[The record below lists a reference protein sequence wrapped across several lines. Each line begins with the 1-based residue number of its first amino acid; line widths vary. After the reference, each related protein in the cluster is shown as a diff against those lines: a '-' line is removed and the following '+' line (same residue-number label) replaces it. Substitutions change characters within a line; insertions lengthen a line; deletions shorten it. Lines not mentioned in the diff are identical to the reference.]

1 MQQFV
6 NQIQSIPRH
15 QTRNMSARATRRS
28 TRQGDLVFTEDPEA
42 ITRKRGKVQY
52 TPAPT
57 TSTTRPQHTEAM
69 VQTDEEQDTSTEDA
83 DFMDASAF
91 VIETDAEYDPELN
104 PDDDPPSDS
113 ESTRSNTS
121 EAREVRRR
129 YMTNEA
135 PEDIR
140 DFIPEPE
147 PVGPKLP
154 AGEWYMPDLCNTSLS
169 TVMESGSRME
179 NGRYLFQFPKLA
191 TYTDFDLF
199 IIDPLTGQI
208 YMYDIDN
215 DITYPFSV
223 RASRMK
229 RKNSRVIEL
238 IKTAVRDQKI
248 REVAKQTV
256 PGVGMRPPAD
266 RPYTIEQLG
275 EVLGI
280 YEDCMEKR
288 ATIAMSIHE
297 LMLKNSRDKWATIGA
312 NEALSEKIRDKIEE
326 IFINLGKDIGL
337 RHQFG
342 KATYTLPKISLRN
355 NLIDSEASFA
365 RFGLAIQNE
374 LGEIMKQATRQPPV
388 PVPQQVQTTQ
398 DEHND
403 TPTGVTSN
411 GKTKPRKVGFSNPIH
426 NTDINHRL
434 NELSVDTGSPS
445 PTGRLSRPT
454 KDNQKK
460 GIRPLLTVG
469 TASTSSTGRP
479 WRTTSDRENER
490 RELSTPS
497 PNGDNTI
504 SPIDT
509 QIPAPYA
516 PKHKDKECYRC
527 GKIGH
532 MSYNCVES
540 IQCSYCN
547 RKTHIENNCKDKRR
561 ASSTPNHTN
570 NPTMPPTPRSN
581 RQVSNTDTNYSI
593 LEQNQTILTQLLL
606 KSQQKDDDESQTKDK
621 KQRLRRIKSFDGNN
635 KNDCIT
641 WVDQTESVAKEL
653 GISLRQAMM
662 ETAEGSVYNVLS
674 SLGKVSDK
682 DLSNHMIEAFSDIP
696 TQEDAIDKLR
706 MLRRKDEA
714 LIAFNATYIA
724 IHRRAYECEPCDQT
738 REPVWREYA
747 NTLDK
752 DFANSLNYQI
762 GRQKG
767 IHLHTLEDVLEK
779 AKDMEIQERKNKA
792 YKDRKELD
800 DSVTPTTTQT
810 TQIKQVNEIDFDDF
824 EEINY
829 IQNRRPDPRF
839 NSTMKSGYNG
849 NTSSGYQS
857 NSPRN
862 SAYNNTSR
870 SPGPNQSYRQDRHGA
885 PVGQPRYPPNHSNNY
900 NPNRNYQQGSVQ
912 GNSSNYNSSY
922 NGGYNSSYNQG
933 PPNQNGTT
941 MGYNQGRR
949 FIHKY
954 RHPRGNPKDDIKFEF
969 VDNNRYDILK
979 TLRGILR
986 HFEDVPA
993 GNRAAYPSRYQGE
1006 VNEADIQ
1013 EISMPELCHMMGA
1026 SVDNV
1031 YEALVAGDYI
1041 EEIVNTA

>member
-1 MQQFV
+1 
-6 NQIQSIPRH
+6 
-15 QTRNMSARATRRS
+15 MSARATRRS
-28 TRQGDLVFTEDPEA
+28 TKQGDLVFTEDPEA

-169 TVMESGSRME
+169 TEMESGSRME

-199 IIDPLTGQI
+199 IVDPLTGQI

-355 NLIDSEASFA
+355 NLIDSEVSFA

-398 DEHND
+398 DEHNT

-411 GKTKPRKVGFSNPIH
+411 GKTKPRKVGFTNPIH

-469 TASTSSTGRP
+469 TSSTNSTGRP

-497 PNGDNTI
+497 PNGNNTI

-606 KSQQKDDDESQTKDK
+606 KSQQKDDDEGQTKDK

-653 GISLRQAMM
+653 GISLRQAMR

-724 IHRRAYECEPCDQT
+724 IHRRAYECEPCDQI

-885 PVGQPRYPPNHSNNY
+885 PVGQQRYPPNHSNNY

-933 PPNQNGTT
+933 PPNQNGPT

>member
-1 MQQFV
+1 
-6 NQIQSIPRH
+6 
-15 QTRNMSARATRRS
+15 MSARATRRS

-42 ITRKRGKVQY
+42 IMRKRGKVQY

-121 EAREVRRR
+121 EAREVKRR

-223 RASRMK
+223 RASRVK
-229 RKNSRVIEL
+229 RKNSRVIEV

-248 REVAKQTV
+248 RELAKQTV

-297 LMLKNSRDKWATIGA
+297 LMMKNSRDKWATIGA

-388 PVPQQVQTTQ
+388 PVPQQIQTTQ

-454 KDNQKK
+454 KDNQRK

-547 RKTHIENNCKDKRR
+547 RKTHIESNCKDKRR

-738 REPVWREYA
+738 RETVWREYA

>member
-1 MQQFV
+1 
-6 NQIQSIPRH
+6 
-15 QTRNMSARATRRS
+15 MSARATRRS
-28 TRQGDLVFTEDPEA
+28 TKQGDLVFTEDPEA
-42 ITRKRGKVQY
+42 ITRKKGKVQY

-57 TSTTRPQHTEAM
+57 TSAARPRHTEAM
-69 VQTDEEQDTSTEDA
+69 VQTDDKQDTSTEDA
-83 DFMDASAF
+83 DFMDASEI
-91 VIETDAEYDPELN
+91 VIQTDAGYDPELN
-104 PDDDPPSDS
+104 PDNDQPSDS
-113 ESTRSNTS
+113 ESTRSDNS

-129 YMTNEA
+129 WTTNEA

-140 DFIPEPE
+140 DFIPRTE

-154 AGEWYMPDLCNTSLS
+154 SGEWYISDLCNTSLS
-169 TVMESGSRME
+169 TVMEFGSRLE
-179 NGRYLFQFPKLA
+179 TGRYLFQFPKLK

-199 IIDPLTGQI
+199 IIDPHSGQI
-208 YMYDIDN
+208 QMYDDEN
-215 DITYPFSV
+215 DKTYPFSV
-223 RASRMK
+223 KASRMK
-229 RKNSRVIEL
+229 RKNSQVIEL
-238 IKTAVRDQKI
+238 IKTAVRDQKQK
-248 REVAKQTV
+248 ELAKQKV
-256 PGVGMRPPAD
+256 PGGNMCPPTD
-266 RPYTIEQLG
+266 SPYTIEQLG

-288 ATIAMSIHE
+288 ATIALAIHE
-297 LMLKNSRDKWATIGA
+297 LMQKNTRNKWAIIGA
-312 NEALSEKIRDKIEE
+312 NEALSEKIRDRIEE

-337 RHQFG
+337 RHQYG
-342 KATYTLPKISLRN
+342 KSTYTLPKVSLHN
-355 NLIDSEASFA
+355 NIIDSEISFA

-388 PVPQQVQTTQ
+388 PVLQQVQTTQ
-398 DEHND
+398 EEHIT
-403 TPTGVTSN
+403 TPTGITSN
-411 GKTKPRKVGFSNPIH
+411 GKAKPRKVGFTNPIH

-434 NELSVDTGSPS
+434 SALSVETRSPS
-445 PTGRLSRPT
+445 LTGRSSRPT
-454 KDNQKK
+454 QDPKKK

-469 TASTSSTGRP
+469 TAVTSSTGRS
-479 WRTTSDRENER
+479 WRTTSDRENEW

-497 PNGDNTI
+497 PNGNNTI
-504 SPIDT
+504 SPIDS
-509 QIPAPYA
+509 QVPAPYA
-516 PKHKDKECYRC
+516 SKNKDKECYRC

-540 IQCSYCN
+540 IQCNYCN
-547 RKTHIENNCKDKRR
+547 RKGHIENNCKDKKR
-561 ASSTPNHTN
+561 ASSTPNPTN
-570 NPTMPPTPRSN
+570 NPTMPPTPRTN
-581 RQVSNTDTNYSI
+581 KQVSNTDANLSI

-606 KSQQKDDDESQTKDK
+606 KNQQKEDDEGQTKDR
-621 KQRLRRIKSFDGNN
+621 KQRLKRIKSFDGNS
-635 KNDCIT
+635 KSDCVT

-653 GISLRQAMM
+653 NIPLRQAMM

-674 SLGKVSDK
+674 SLGRVSDK

-696 TQEDAIDKLR
+696 TQEDAVDKLR
-706 MLRRKDEA
+706 TLRRKDEA
-714 LIAFNATYIA
+714 LIAFNATYTA
-724 IHRRAYECEPCDQT
+724 IHRRVYECEPCDQV

-747 NTLDK
+747 NTLDR
-752 DFANSLNYQI
+752 DFASSLNYQI
-762 GRQKG
+762 GRHRG
-767 IHLHTLEDVLEK
+767 IHLHTLEDVMEK

-800 DSVTPTTTQT
+800 DSVTPTTQI
-810 TQIKQVNEIDFDDF
+810 TQIKQVNEIDFDDYD
-824 EEINY
+824 EINF
-829 IQNRRPDPRF
+829 IQTRRPDPRF

-849 NTSSGYQS
+849 NSSSGYQS

-885 PVGQPRYPPNHSNNY
+885 SVGKQRYPQNNSNNY
-900 NPNRNYQQGSVQ
+900 NPNRSYQQGNV
-912 GNSSNYNSSY
+912 NSYTSNYNNNY
-922 NGGYNSSYNQG
+922 NGGYNNSYSQG
-933 PPNQNGTT
+933 PQNQSGPT

-949 FIHKY
+949 YINKY

-969 VDNNRYDILK
+969 VDNNKYDILK

-986 HFEDVPA
+986 HFKDVPA
-993 GNRAAYPSRYQGE
+993 GSRASYPSRYQGE

>member
-1 MQQFV
+1 
-6 NQIQSIPRH
+6 
-15 QTRNMSARATRRS
+15 MSARATRRS
-28 TRQGDLVFTEDPEA
+28 TKQGDLVFTDDPEA
-42 ITRKRGKVQY
+42 ITRRKGKVQY

-57 TSTTRPQHTEAM
+57 TSTTRPRHTEAM
-69 VQTDEEQDTSTEDA
+69 VQTDDEQDTSTEDA
-83 DFMDASAF
+83 DFMDASEI
-91 VIETDAEYDPELN
+91 VIQTDADYDPELN
-104 PDDDPPSDS
+104 PDNDPPSDS
-113 ESTRSNTS
+113 ESTRSNNS
-121 EAREVRRR
+121 EAKEVRRR
-129 YMTNEA
+129 WMTNKA

-154 AGEWYMPDLCNTSLS
+154 SGEWYMPDLCNTSLS
-169 TVMESGSRME
+169 TVMEFGSRLE

-199 IIDPLTGQI
+199 IVDPHTGQI
-208 YMYDIDN
+208 NMYDVDK

-229 RKNSRVIEL
+229 RKNSHVIEL
-238 IKTAVRDQKI
+238 IKTAVRDQKL
-248 REVAKQTV
+248 REVAKQRV
-256 PGVGMRPPAD
+256 PGGDIRPPTD
-266 RPYTIEQLG
+266 SPYTIEQLG

-288 ATIAMSIHE
+288 ATIALTIHE
-297 LMLKNSRDKWATIGA
+297 LMQKNSRDKWATIGA
-312 NEALSEKIRDKIEE
+312 NEALSEKIRDRIED

-342 KATYTLPKISLRN
+342 KSTYTLPKVSLRN
-355 NLIDSEASFA
+355 TIIDSEISFA

-398 DEHND
+398 EEHNT
-403 TPTGVTSN
+403 TPTGMTSD
-411 GKTKPRKVGFSNPIH
+411 GKAKPRKVGFTNPIH

-434 NELSVDTGSPS
+434 NELSIDTGSPS
-445 PTGRLSRPT
+445 PTGQPGRPT
-454 KDNQKK
+454 KDHKKK

-469 TASTSSTGRP
+469 TSSTSSTGRP
-479 WRTTSDRENER
+479 WRTTSDRENKR
-490 RELSTPS
+490 RDLVTPS
-497 PNGDNTI
+497 PNGTNTI

-509 QIPAPYA
+509 QIYAPYA
-516 PKHKDKECYRC
+516 LKHKDKECYRC

-532 MSYNCVES
+532 MSYNCVED
-540 IQCSYCN
+540 IQCNYCK

-581 RQVSNTDTNYSI
+581 RQVSNTDSNYSI

-606 KSQQKDDDESQTKDK
+606 KNQQKEDDEGQTKDR
-621 KQRLRRIKSFDGNN
+621 KQRLKRIKSFDGNN
-635 KNDCIT
+635 KSDCIT

-653 GISLRQAMM
+653 GIPLRQAMM

-674 SLGKVSDK
+674 SLGRVSDK

-714 LIAFNATYIA
+714 LIAFNATYTA

-747 NTLDK
+747 NTLDR

-762 GRQKG
+762 GRQRG
-767 IHLHTLEDVLEK
+767 IHLHTLEDVMEK

-792 YKDRKELD
+792 YKDRKDLD
-800 DSVTPTTTQT
+800 DSVIPTTQT

-829 IQNRRPDPRF
+829 IQNRWPDPRS
-839 NSTMKSGYNG
+839 NSTMRSGYNG
-849 NTSSGYQS
+849 NSSSGYQS

-862 SAYNNTSR
+862 SAYNTSR

-885 PVGQPRYPPNHSNNY
+885 PVGQQRYTPNHSNNY
-900 NPNRNYQQGSVQ
+900 NPNRIYQQGNVQ

-922 NGGYNSSYNQG
+922 NGGYSSSYNHG
-933 PPNQNGTT
+933 PQNQSGSTT
-941 MGYNQGRR
+941 GYNQGRR
-949 FIHKY
+949 YINKY

-969 VDNNRYDILK
+969 VDNNKYDILK

-993 GNRAAYPSRYQGE
+993 GNRATYPNRYQGE

>member
-1 MQQFV
+1 
-6 NQIQSIPRH
+6 
-15 QTRNMSARATRRS
+15 MSARATRRS

-104 PDDDPPSDS
+104 PDDDPTSDS

-191 TYTDFDLF
+191 TYTEFDLF

-223 RASRMK
+223 RASRVK

-238 IKTAVRDQKI
+238 IKTAVRDHKI
-248 REVAKQTV
+248 RELAKQTV

-297 LMLKNSRDKWATIGA
+297 LMMKNSRDKWATIGA

-388 PVPQQVQTTQ
+388 PVPQQIQTTQ

-454 KDNQKK
+454 KDNQRK

-469 TASTSSTGRP
+469 TTSTSSTGRP

-547 RKTHIENNCKDKRR
+547 RKTHIESNCKDKRR

-738 REPVWREYA
+738 RETVWREYA

-1026 SVDNV
+1026 SVDKV
-1031 YEALVAGDYI
+1031 YKALVAGDYI

>member
-1 MQQFV
+1 M
-6 NQIQSIPRH
+6 
-15 QTRNMSARATRRS
+15 
-28 TRQGDLVFTEDPEA
+28 
-42 ITRKRGKVQY
+42 QY

-104 PDDDPPSDS
+104 PDDDPTSDS

-191 TYTDFDLF
+191 TYTEFDLF

-223 RASRMK
+223 RASRVK

-238 IKTAVRDQKI
+238 IKTAVRDHKI
-248 REVAKQTV
+248 RELAKQTV

-297 LMLKNSRDKWATIGA
+297 LMMKNSRDKWATIGA

-388 PVPQQVQTTQ
+388 PVPQQIQTTQ

-454 KDNQKK
+454 KDNQRK

-469 TASTSSTGRP
+469 TTSTSSTGRP

-547 RKTHIENNCKDKRR
+547 RKTHIESNCKDKRR

-738 REPVWREYA
+738 RETVWREYA

-885 PVGQPRYPPNHSNNY
+885 PVGQPRYPPNHANNY
-900 NPNRNYQQGSVQ
+900 NPNRNYQQGSIQ

-1026 SVDNV
+1026 SVDKV

>member
-1 MQQFV
+1 
-6 NQIQSIPRH
+6 
-15 QTRNMSARATRRS
+15 MSARATRRS
-28 TRQGDLVFTEDPEA
+28 TKQGDLVFTEDPEA
-42 ITRKRGKVQY
+42 ITRKKGKVQY
-52 TPAPT
+52 APAPT
-57 TSTTRPQHTEAM
+57 TSAARPRHTEAM
-69 VQTDEEQDTSTEDA
+69 VQTDDEQDMSTEDA
-83 DFMDASAF
+83 DFMDASEI
-91 VIETDAEYDPELN
+91 VIQTDAGYDPELN
-104 PDDDPPSDS
+104 PDNDQPSDS
-113 ESTRSNTS
+113 ESTRSDNS
-121 EAREVRRR
+121 EAREIRRR
-129 YMTNEA
+129 WTTNEA

-140 DFIPEPE
+140 DFIPQTE

-154 AGEWYMPDLCNTSLS
+154 SGEWYMPDLCNTSLS
-169 TVMESGSRME
+169 TVMEFGSRLE
-179 NGRYLFQFPKLA
+179 TGRYLFQFPKLK

-199 IIDPLTGQI
+199 IIDPHSGQI
-208 YMYDIDN
+208 QMYDDEN
-215 DITYPFSV
+215 DKTYPFSV
-223 RASRMK
+223 KASRMK
-229 RKNSRVIEL
+229 RKNSQVIEL
-238 IKTAVRDQKI
+238 IKTAVRDQKQK
-248 REVAKQTV
+248 ELAKQKV
-256 PGVGMRPPAD
+256 PGGNMRPPTD
-266 RPYTIEQLG
+266 SPYTIEQLG

-280 YEDCMEKR
+280 YEDCMEKQ
-288 ATIAMSIHE
+288 ATIALAIHE
-297 LMLKNSRDKWATIGA
+297 LMQKNTRNKWAIIGA
-312 NEALSEKIRDKIEE
+312 NEALSEKIRDRIEE

-337 RHQFG
+337 RHQYG
-342 KATYTLPKISLRN
+342 KSTYTLPKVSLHN
-355 NLIDSEASFA
+355 NIIDSEISFA

-398 DEHND
+398 EEHIT
-403 TPTGVTSN
+403 TPTGITSN
-411 GKTKPRKVGFSNPIH
+411 GKAKPRKVGFTNPIH

-434 NELSVDTGSPS
+434 SALSVETGSPS
-445 PTGRLSRPT
+445 PTGRPSWPT
-454 KDNQKK
+454 QDPKKK

-469 TASTSSTGRP
+469 TSATSSTGRP
-479 WRTTSDRENER
+479 WQTTSDRENER

-497 PNGDNTI
+497 PNGNNTI
-504 SPIDT
+504 SPIDS
-509 QIPAPYA
+509 QVPAPYA
-516 PKHKDKECYRC
+516 PKNKDKECYRC

-540 IQCSYCN
+540 IQCNYCN
-547 RKTHIENNCKDKRR
+547 RKGHIENNCKDKKR
-561 ASSTPNHTN
+561 ASSTPNPTN
-570 NPTMPPTPRSN
+570 NPTMPPTPRTN
-581 RQVSNTDTNYSI
+581 KQVSNTDANLSI

-606 KSQQKDDDESQTKDK
+606 KNQQKEDDEGQTKDR
-621 KQRLRRIKSFDGNN
+621 KQRLKRIKSFDGNN
-635 KNDCIT
+635 KSDCVT

-653 GISLRQAMM
+653 NIPLRQAMM

-674 SLGKVSDK
+674 SLGRVSDK

-706 MLRRKDEA
+706 TLRRKDEA
-714 LIAFNATYIA
+714 LIAFNATYTA
-724 IHRRAYECEPCDQT
+724 IHRRAYECEPCDQV

-747 NTLDK
+747 NTLDR
-752 DFANSLNYQI
+752 DFASSLNYQI
-762 GRQKG
+762 GRHRG
-767 IHLHTLEDVLEK
+767 IHLHTLEDVMEK

-792 YKDRKELD
+792 YKDRKDLD
-800 DSVTPTTTQT
+800 DSVTPTTQI
-810 TQIKQVNEIDFDDF
+810 TQIKQVNEIDFDDYD
-824 EEINY
+824 EINF

-849 NTSSGYQS
+849 NSSSGYQS

-885 PVGQPRYPPNHSNNY
+885 SVGQQRYPQNNSNNY
-900 NPNRNYQQGSVQ
+900 NPNRSYQQGNVQ
-912 GNSSNYNSSY
+912 GNTSNYNNSY
-922 NGGYNSSYNQG
+922 NGGYNNSYSQGSQNQSG
-933 PPNQNGTT
+933 PT

-949 FIHKY
+949 YINKY

-969 VDNNRYDILK
+969 VDNNKYDILK

-993 GNRAAYPSRYQGE
+993 GSRASYPSRYQGE

>member
-1 MQQFV
+1 
-6 NQIQSIPRH
+6 
-15 QTRNMSARATRRS
+15 MSARATRRS
-28 TRQGDLVFTEDPEA
+28 TKQGDLVFTDDPEA
-42 ITRKRGKVQY
+42 ITRRKGKVQY

-57 TSTTRPQHTEAM
+57 TSTTRPRHTEAM
-69 VQTDEEQDTSTEDA
+69 VQTDDEQDTSTEDA
-83 DFMDASAF
+83 DFMDASEI
-91 VIETDAEYDPELN
+91 VIQTDADYDPELN
-104 PDDDPPSDS
+104 PDNDPPSDS
-113 ESTRSNTS
+113 ESTRSNNS
-121 EAREVRRR
+121 EAKEVRRR
-129 YMTNEA
+129 WITNEA

-154 AGEWYMPDLCNTSLS
+154 SGEWYMPDLCNTSLS
-169 TVMESGSRME
+169 TVMEFGSRLE

-199 IIDPLTGQI
+199 IVDPHTGQI
-208 YMYDIDN
+208 NMYDVDK

-229 RKNSRVIEL
+229 RKNSHVIEL
-238 IKTAVRDQKI
+238 IKTAVRDQKLK
-248 REVAKQTV
+248 EVAKQTV
-256 PGVGMRPPAD
+256 PGGDMRPPTES
-266 RPYTIEQLG
+266 PYTIEQLG

-288 ATIAMSIHE
+288 ATIALTIHE
-297 LMLKNSRDKWATIGA
+297 LMQKNSRDKWATIGA
-312 NEALSEKIRDKIEE
+312 NEALSEKIRDRIEE

-342 KATYTLPKISLRN
+342 KSTYTLPKVSLRN
-355 NLIDSEASFA
+355 TIIDSEISFA

-398 DEHND
+398 EEHNT
-403 TPTGVTSN
+403 TPTGVTSD
-411 GKTKPRKVGFSNPIH
+411 GKAKPRKVGFSNPIH

-445 PTGRLSRPT
+445 PTGRPSRPT
-454 KDNQKK
+454 KDHKKK

-469 TASTSSTGRP
+469 TSSTSSTGRP

-497 PNGDNTI
+497 PNGNNTI

-547 RKTHIENNCKDKRR
+547 RKGHIENNCKDKKR

-606 KSQQKDDDESQTKDK
+606 KNQQKEDDEGQTKDR

-635 KNDCIT
+635 KSDCIT

-674 SLGKVSDK
+674 SLGRVSDK

-714 LIAFNATYIA
+714 LIAFNATYTA

-747 NTLDK
+747 NTLDR
-752 DFANSLNYQI
+752 DFAHSLNYQI
-762 GRQKG
+762 GRQRG
-767 IHLHTLEDVLEK
+767 IHLHTLEDVMEK

-792 YKDRKELD
+792 YKDRKDLD
-800 DSVTPTTTQT
+800 DSVTPTTQT

-849 NTSSGYQS
+849 NSSSGYQS

-885 PVGQPRYPPNHSNNY
+885 PVGQQRYPPNHSNNY

-933 PPNQNGTT
+933 PQNQNGST

-949 FIHKY
+949 YINKY

-969 VDNNRYDILK
+969 VDNNKYDILK